1 MSAMRRWLSFCVL
14 FFCLADNAAALPA
27 DIIAL
32 VTKVEGDVV
41 LMSPK
46 DQALTEPFIKLRE
59 GDVLRLGADGA
70 VTLTFF
76 ESGRQESWKG
86 SGSIKLGAEQSQAT
100 VGSPLLNIRQLPVN
114 LVRQLARTPAPDTDG
129 KVGMMRLRSIPTSE
143 ALAKLER
150 TYGEMQAAAAPGDR
164 DPDLYWLSGLFELH
178 EYDRLEKEMHRL
190 AEANGDNPEIR
201 VLNKLY
207 ARAIGEAKKTQH

>member
-1 MSAMRRWLSFCVL
+1 MRRWWWFGLL
-14 FFCLADNAAALPA
+14 FFCLVGGVFALPA

-41 LMSPK
+41 LAGPK
-46 DQALTEPFIKLRE
+46 DQSLTEPFIKLRE
-59 GDVLRLGADGA
+59 ADMLRLGANGA
-70 VTLTFF
+70 VTLTYF

-86 SGSIKLGAEQSQAT
+86 PGSIRLGAERSEAAG
-100 VGSPLLNIRQLPVN
+100 GSPVLNVKQLPVN

-143 ALAKLER
+143 ALAKLEN
-150 TYGEMQAAAAPGDR
+150 TYRDMKAAAALGDH
-164 DPDLYWLSGLFELH
+164 DPDLYWLTGLFELN
-178 EYDRLEKEMHRL
+178 EYDRLEQELHRL
-190 AEANGDNPEIR
+190 AEANRDDAEIK

-207 ARAIGEAKKTQH
+207 SRAISDAKNKPH